1 MQKAGLMNIRK
12 SIASL
17 GVIACT
23 LMPLSAMAAESEWAK
38 GEFLQTRI
46 LTGTASKDG
55 SFPAALE
62 IHMEPDWHIY
72 WRTPGDGGLPP
83 MLDWEGSKNFK
94 DAVIQWPAP
103 LRFEYEGLYGFGY
116 KDMALLPLNIVPEK
130 SGEDISLK
138 VHADIMVCK
147 LLCVPQKVDL
157 TLDIPA
163 SAAPQAETDRL
174 VSQAFSSLP
183 VKEDQ
188 AAMKIENVVLGPKAL
203 VARVYLANGFD
214 GADLFAEVGPEMT
227 ITAKPEFTIDE
238 KDPHYASVVV
248 NAPEGATDNLAD
260 FVTGKTLV
268 LTLTSKGQALERSF
282 KF

>member
-12 SIASL
+12 TITSL
-17 GVIACT
+17 GVIAWMM
-23 LMPLSAMAAESEWAK
+23 MPLSASAAESEWVK
-38 GEFLQTRI
+38 GEFLQARI
-46 LTGTASKDG
+46 LTAAATQDG
-55 SFPAALE
+55 SLPAALE
-62 IHMEPDWHIY
+62 IHMEPEWHIY

-94 DAVIQWPAP
+94 EAVVEWPAP
-103 LRFEYEGLYGFGY
+103 LRFEYEGLFGFGY
-116 KDMALLPLNIVPEK
+116 KDKALLPFKIVPEK
-130 SGEDISLK
+130 SGDDISLK
-138 VHADIMVCK
+138 LHADIMVCK

-157 TLDIPA
+157 TLDITA
-163 SAAPQAETDRL
+163 GAAPQAETDKL

-183 VKEDQ
+183 AKQDQ
-188 AAMKIENVVLGPKAL
+188 PGMKIENVVLGPKAL

-227 ITAKPEFTIDE
+227 ITAKPEITVDE
-238 KDPHYASVVV
+238 KDPHYARVVI

-260 FVTGKTLV
+260 FVMGKTLI
-268 LTLTSKGQALERSF
+268 LTLTSGGQSLERSF

>member
-12 SIASL
+12 NIASL
-17 GVIACT
+17 SVIACMM
-23 LMPLSAMAAESEWAK
+23 MPLSAIAAESEWAR

-46 LTGTASKDG
+46 LTGAAAKDG
-55 SFPAALE
+55 SFPAVLE
-62 IHMEPDWHIY
+62 IHLEPDWHIY

-94 DAVIQWPAP
+94 EALIEWPAP
-103 LRFEYEGLYGFGY
+103 LRFEYEGLFGFGY
-116 KDMALLPLNIVPEK
+116 KDKALLPFKIVPEK
-130 SGEDISLK
+130 SGDDISLK
-138 VHADIMVCK
+138 VHGDIMVCK

-163 SAAPQAETDRL
+163 AAAPQAETDKL
-174 VSQAFSSLP
+174 ISQAFSSLP
-183 VKEDQ
+183 VKENQ
-188 AAMKIENVVLGPKAL
+188 AGMKIENVVLGPKAV
-203 VARVYLANGFD
+203 VARVYLADGFD

-227 ITAKPEFTIDE
+227 ITAKPEITIDE
-238 KDPHYASVVV
+238 KDPHYARVVI

-268 LTLTSKGQALERSF
+268 LTLTSNGQALERSF